1 MFDKD
6 DHFQKLLDTNE
17 SLEGGEKGAEEEDFK
32 QKIIDIYRS
41 EPKKTVPYHKMEGK
55 GRYQMKSAGPNKIIW
70 VRHDAEKK
78 NAVIQTLDWIT
89 KEVKDIVE
97 CFTYPESFAEDNE
110 PAIVFELLKDG
121 RIFIADNTK
130 NQIVEMESGTQLA
143 ELGNEEI
150 WEKYDEPYAY
160 QYYKAVPIEE
170 DNFVITM
177 QFYSIAKLKL
187 EDNDL
192 QKVGE
197 YNMNEGYENFNDM
210 QVLESKKTILVSE
223 APGTRLIELSLDDL
237 SELRV
242 VGSSFPEYNP
252 LHWYSE

>member
-1 MFDKD
+1 
-6 DHFQKLLDTNE
+6 
-17 SLEGGEKGAEEEDFK
+17 
-32 QKIIDIYRS
+32 
-41 EPKKTVPYHKMEGK
+41 
-55 GRYQMKSAGPNKIIW
+55 
-70 VRHDAEKK
+70 
-78 NAVIQTLDWIT
+78 
-89 KEVKDIVE
+89 
-97 CFTYPESFAEDNE
+97 
-110 PAIVFELLKDG
+110 
-121 RIFIADNTK
+121 
-130 NQIVEMESGTQLA
+130 MESGTQLA

-150 WEKYDEPYAY
+150 WEKYDAAEPFAY